1 MNFGQKESFQR
12 WKEFANRQLH
22 SITLSRERYR
32 RTRSYWHLRLHFN
45 SQFPP
50 RETLYLSHHFR
61 KSVKKIDACH
71 KLKKNLLTRWGREK
85 RYSISRRERER
96 CVIGIHNWNDVGAI
110 LIQKVSSKKQEASIE
125 GSSVYKAEEDGGS
138 VFWKRGNASIAG
150 LSRRPTRVRQV
161 FRRLPNE
168 ERERERDLLCKCPIC
183 TGCVVRPRFSYS
195 EPSLNRV
202 SHVSCLNFHFQSYL
216 SKNFSNNCP
225 NDIQR
230 NVSLPIQLI
239 RSPLFLQAV

>member
-1 MNFGQKESFQR
+1 MCN
-12 WKEFANRQLH
+12 WYTQL
-22 SITLSRERYR
+22 
-32 RTRSYWHLRLHFN
+32 
-45 SQFPP
+45 
-50 RETLYLSHHFR
+50 
-61 KSVKKIDACH
+61 
-71 KLKKNLLTRWGREK
+71 
-85 RYSISRRERER
+85 ER
-96 CVIGIHNWNDVGAI
+96 CVGAI

-195 EPSLNRV
+195 EPCFPCFV
-202 SHVSCLNFHFQSYL
+202 PE
-216 SKNFSNNCP
+216 FSFS
-225 NDIQR
+225 I
-230 NVSLPIQLI
+230 LP
-239 RSPLFLQAV
+239 F

>member
-1 MNFGQKESFQR
+1 MYTH
-12 WKEFANRQLH
+12 WYTQL
-22 SITLSRERYR
+22 
-32 RTRSYWHLRLHFN
+32 
-45 SQFPP
+45 
-50 RETLYLSHHFR
+50 
-61 KSVKKIDACH
+61 
-71 KLKKNLLTRWGREK
+71 
-85 RYSISRRERER
+85 ER
-96 CVIGIHNWNDVGAI
+96 CVGAI

-202 SHVSCLNFHFQSYL
+202 SHV
-216 SKNFSNNCP
+216 
-225 NDIQR
+225 
-230 NVSLPIQLI
+230 
-239 RSPLFLQAV
+239 A

>member
-1 MNFGQKESFQR
+1 MSQIKEKSVNAVR
-12 WKEFANRQLH
+12 K
-22 SITLSRERYR
+22 
-32 RTRSYWHLRLHFN
+32 
-45 SQFPP
+45 
-50 RETLYLSHHFR
+50 RETIFD
-61 KSVKKIDACH
+61 I
-71 KLKKNLLTRWGREK
+71 EK
-85 RYSISRRERER
+85 RERERER

-168 ERERERDLLCKCPIC
+168 ERERERDRLCKCPIC
-183 TGCVVRPRFSYS
+183 TGCVVGPRFSYS

-202 SHVSCLNFHFQSYL
+202 SHV
-216 SKNFSNNCP
+216 
-225 NDIQR
+225 
-230 NVSLPIQLI
+230 
-239 RSPLFLQAV
+239 A

>member
-32 RTRSYWHLRLHFN
+32 RTRSYWHPRLHFN

-202 SHVSCLNFHFQSYL
+202 SHVAWIFIFNLTFLKIFQTIVRTIFNETFPSP
-216 SKNFSNNCP
+216 SN
-225 NDIQR
+225 
-230 NVSLPIQLI
+230 
-239 RSPLFLQAV
+239 